1 MEMPKDELLGY
12 LNSRIY
18 PNHGSSNKSKKFTG
32 SVNKIRRY
40 NSNSIFSNNCNLIFV
55 QSLVSLIIFS
65 Q

>member
-32 SVNKIRRY
+32 SVKVAELGHH
-40 NSNSIFSNNCNLIFV
+40 NLA
-55 QSLVSLIIFS
+55 
-65 Q
+65 